1 MESAA
6 MTLPLPTFDDVL
18 QAAGRIAPHA
28 HRTPVF
34 TSRTL
39 DGQLDAQVFLKAEQL
54 QRGGAFKFRGACNAI
69 AALSP
74 QARARGVVTHSSGN
88 HAQALALAARLYGT
102 QATIVMPHDAP
113 AAKIA
118 ATRGYGAQIRFHDRY
133 TEKREDISAVLAAEH
148 GSTLIPP
155 YDHPQVIAGQGT
167 CVRELVEDAG
177 AMDLMLVGLGGGGL
191 LSGSLLSAT
200 ALIPACQVYGVEPEA
215 GNDGQQSLRAGR
227 IVTIAQPRSIADGAI
242 PTHLGSYT
250 FPIIQ
255 HAVRDILT
263 VTDDE
268 LVVAMRFLAERMKLL
283 VEPTACLGLAAL
295 LAGKLDVRGKR
306 VGLVLSG
313 GNVDLEVFARLLTQG
328 AA

>member
-1 MESAA
+1 MALS
-6 MTLPLPTFDDVL
+6 LPTFDDVL
-18 QAAGRIAPHA
+18 HAAERIAPHA

-39 DGQLDAQVFLKAEQL
+39 DAQLGAQVFLKAEQL

-69 AALSP
+69 AALST

-88 HAQALALAARLYGT
+88 HAQALALAARVYGT

-133 TEKREDISAVLAAEH
+133 TEPREQISAALAAEH
-148 GSTLIPP
+148 GYALIPP

-167 CVRELVEDAG
+167 CVRELIQEHG
-177 AMDLMLVGLGGGGL
+177 AMDTLLVGLGGGGL
-191 LSGSLLSAT
+191 LAGSLLSAG
-200 ALIPACQVYGVEPEA
+200 ALMPGGQVYGVEPEA
-215 GNDGQQSLRAGR
+215 GNDGQQSLRVGH

-242 PTHLGSYT
+242 PTHLGEHT

-255 HAVRDILT
+255 RGVRDILT
-263 VTDDE
+263 VTDAE
-268 LVVAMRFLAERMKLL
+268 LVVAMRFLAERMKLI

-295 LAGKLDVRGKR
+295 MAGKLDVRGQR

-313 GNVDLEVFARLLTQG
+313 GNVDLEVLARLMTN

>member
-1 MESAA
+1 
-6 MTLPLPTFDDVL
+6 MTLAPPTFDDVL
-18 QAAGRIAPHA
+18 QAATRIAPHA

-113 AAKIA
+113 APKIA

-133 TEKREDISAVLAAEH
+133 TEKREDISAALAAEH
-148 GSTLIPP
+148 GYTMIPP

-200 ALIPACQVYGVEPEA
+200 ALMPACQVYGVEPEA
-215 GNDGQQSLRAGR
+215 GNDGQQSLRAGHF
-227 IVTIAQPRSIADGAI
+227 VTIAQPRSIADGAI

-313 GNVDLEVFARLLTQG
+313 GNVDLEVFARLVTQG
-328 AA
+328 VA